1 MIKTKSSDG
10 NVLSGMQFRRIGA
23 SAVYNSVNVPSLE
36 EAEKLL
42 NEESFKWIREH
53 GIFKPD
59 EMGAGKYEDACTTTV

>member
-1 MIKTKSSDG
+1 
-10 NVLSGMQFRRIGA
+10 MQFRRIGA

-53 GIFKPD
+53 GIFKP
-59 EMGAGKYEDACTTTV
+59 ERWAPANYEDACTTTV